1 MSRRGKGPREDEHD
15 GELPAAYEGPEVLSA
30 LLRHVGS
37 PHDAHEVAER
47 FARAQSEGSDRSSV
61 IPGLFPSEPRFDSPE
76 HARRLY
82 ANLFGLWARLA
93 SGGGVTG
100 DAPASGGG
108 VQGDA
113 PASAEASSPVA
124 APAPVAL
131 APAPLP
137 ERGLAP
143 GTELPPEV
151 IEAVWKHLA
160 SAPQGDVTRL
170 RDRFA
175 NGQPDLAAWLDAV
188 ELPDAG
194 ALAALDLAF
203 EAWVM
208 FDQAFGERLRAVEFR
223 ELRALEADPP
233 ALEDEQPAFAA
244 YVGEQLDLLVD
255 EDPAFDPAARE
266 GVERVA
272 EVVGGALTRAVQLLS

>member
-1 MSRRGKGPREDEHD
+1 MSRRGKGPHEDERGD
-15 GELPAAYEGPEVLSA
+15 ELAAVYEGPDVLSA
-30 LLRHVGS
+30 LLRHAGS
-37 PHDAHEVAER
+37 PHDAHEVADR
-47 FARAQSEGSDRSSV
+47 FARAQAEGTDRASV

-76 HARRLY
+76 NARRLY
-82 ANLFGLWARLA
+82 GNLFGLWARLA
-93 SGGGVTG
+93 SGAGVQD
-100 DAPASGGG
+100 DAPATP
-108 VQGDA
+108 DA
-113 PASAEASSPVA
+113 AAAASPQP
-124 APAPVAL
+124 PAPPV
-131 APAPLP
+131 PLP
-137 ERGLAP
+137 ERGRAP

-160 SAPQGDVTRL
+160 SAPQPEVTRL

-208 FDQAFGERLRAVEFR
+208 FDQAFGERLRAVEYR

-233 ALEDEQPAFAA
+233 ALDEDQPALAA

-272 EVVGGALTRAVQLLS
+272 AVVGGALTRAVQLLS

>member
-1 MSRRGKGPREDEHD
+1 MSRRGKGPREDEHG
-15 GELPAAYEGPEVLSA
+15 GELPGAYEGPEVLSA

-93 SGGGVTG
+93 SGGGV
-100 DAPASGGG
+100 
-108 VQGDA
+108 QGDA
-113 PASAEASSPVA
+113 PASAEASPVA
-124 APAPVAL
+124 APAPV
-131 APAPLP
+131 PPPPVPLP

-143 GTELPPEV
+143 GTELPPDV
-151 IEAVWKHLA
+151 IEAVWRHLA
-160 SAPQGDVTRL
+160 SAQQGEVTRL

-272 EVVGGALTRAVQLLS
+272 AVVGGALTRAVQLLS